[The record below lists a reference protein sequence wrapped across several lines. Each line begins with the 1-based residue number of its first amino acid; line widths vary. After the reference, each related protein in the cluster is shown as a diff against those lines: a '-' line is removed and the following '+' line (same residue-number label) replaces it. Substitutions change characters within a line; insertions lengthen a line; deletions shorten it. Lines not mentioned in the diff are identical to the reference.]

1 MLKIIID
8 TNVVISF
15 LITNS
20 DFIKK
25 IIELKNRRKADLHS
39 STEIFEEIKNTLQKP
54 KIKELLKVNPRKVA
68 SFMALYK
75 YNLIFEEPYHSI
87 DVCRDSK
94 DDKFLELSKT
104 IQADFL
110 ITGDKDLLELKQFEN
125 TQILKPSEF
134 IAKLDTIL

>member
-25 IIELKNRRKADLHS
+25 VTELKNLRKIDLY
-39 STEIFEEIKNTLQKP
+39 STLEIFEEIKNTLQKP
-54 KIKELLKVNPRKVA
+54 KIKELLKVNPKKVA

-75 YNLIFEEPYHSI
+75 YKHIFEKPSHSVNI
-87 DVCRDSK
+87 CRDPK
-94 DDKFLELSKT
+94 DNKFLELSKT
-104 IQADFL
+104 VQADFL

-125 TQILKPSEF
+125 TKILSPSEF
-134 IAKLDTIL
+134 LVKLHTLL

>member
-25 IIELKNRRKADLHS
+25 IIELKNLRKVDLYCS
-39 STEIFEEIKNTLQKP
+39 LEIFEEVKNTLQKP
-54 KIKELLKVNPRKVA
+54 RIKEVLKVNPKKIA

-75 YNLIFEEPYHSI
+75 YKLIFEKPCHSVNI
-87 DVCRDSK
+87 CRDPK
-94 DDKFLELSKT
+94 DNKFLELSKT
-104 IQADFL
+104 IQADFQ
-110 ITGDKDLLELKQFEN
+110 ITGDKDLLELKQFES
-125 TQILKPSEF
+125 TKILNPSEF
-134 IAKLDTIL
+134 IANFDTLF